1 MSVCY
6 DLNIY
11 KGADFV
17 FKFRLR
23 SDNDYLNP
31 TEVTFKAS
39 ASSDGSAVIDKSLS
53 DSPTDITIDSSDN
66 YLITI
71 TVPYSETDAIT
82 QANLVYQIDA
92 TISGLIYRK
101 LMGNIRLYEAIS

>member
-39 ASSDGSAVIDKSLS
+39 ASSFDRDWE
-53 DSPTDITIDSSDN
+53 TTN
-66 YLITI
+66 YQ
-71 TVPYSETDAIT
+71 P
-82 QANLVYQIDA
+82 
-92 TISGLIYRK
+92 
-101 LMGNIRLYEAIS
+101 